1 MRETLLTL
9 AEEVITVAVETVLF
23 GVLTAIGVI
32 SEQFALADL
41 ARGEMLG
48 LWYLFMGA
56 LALYAGVYI
65 VGYERLIPRLSDVVS
80 QL

>member
-1 MRETLLTL
+1 MREALLAL
-9 AEEVITVAVETVLF
+9 AEEAITVAFEAALF
-23 GVLTAIGVI
+23 GVLTTVGVI

-41 ARGEMLG
+41 TSGEMLG

-65 VGYERLIPRLSDVVS
+65 VGYERLIPRLSGVLS
-80 QL
+80 RT